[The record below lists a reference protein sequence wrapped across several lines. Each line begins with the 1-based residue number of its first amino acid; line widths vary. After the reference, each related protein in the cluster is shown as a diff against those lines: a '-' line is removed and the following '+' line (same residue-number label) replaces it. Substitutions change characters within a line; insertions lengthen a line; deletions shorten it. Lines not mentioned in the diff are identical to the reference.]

1 MTPTDKLEMQVAE
14 SEDGSAVVS
23 LPEDASSVAQE
34 DPKSASS
41 EPQSAH
47 DAQESDDE
55 GGEDDQDDGSTTDPD
70 REAIRAARR
79 EERKLKKQ
87 IHKEKARESNHLI
100 SALKKQNSELAER
113 LAVLEKR
120 TSGAELARLEKA
132 IDDAGTRVEYAKM
145 KLQEA
150 VNARDG
156 AEVTKAQQLWYDSMR
171 QLESLQSIKENA
183 NKQISQPK
191 QNNIKMPDPMVQRMA
206 TRWMEKNDWYDPQLR
221 DHDSRIAQTI
231 DQALTEEGFDPS
243 LPEYWE
249 ELDERLQKYLP
260 HHYANGY
267 NPTIR
272 NQKPRS
278 VVTSSGRETT
288 GSLKP
293 NEFRLDP
300 ERVKAIKDAGMWD
313 DPAARAKMINKFRDW
328 DKSNRTRS

>member
-23 LPEDASSVAQE
+23 LPEETTSTQQE
-34 DPKSASS
+34 SAKNDL
-41 EPQSAH
+41 PQSQSAL
-47 DAQESDDE
+47 DAQESDDDD
-55 GGEDDQDDGSTTDPD
+55 GEDGQDDGSTTDPD

-183 NKQISQPK
+183 NKQISQPR
-191 QNNIKMPDPMVQRMA
+191 QNNIQVPDPMVQRMA
-206 TRWMEKNDWYDPQLR
+206 TRWMEKNNWYDPQLR
-221 DHDSRIAQTI
+221 DHDSRVAQTI

-260 HHYANGY
+260 HRYTNGY

-278 VVTSSGRETT
+278 AVTSSGREAT

-313 DPAARAKMINKFRDW
+313 DPAARAKMINKFREW

>member
-34 DPKSASS
+34 DPKNDLSDV
-41 EPQSAH
+41 QNAH
-47 DAQESDDE
+47 DAQENDDE
-55 GGEDDQDDGSTTDPD
+55 GGEDGQDDGSTTDPD

>member
-1 MTPTDKLEMQVAE
+1 MTPTEKLEMQVAE
-14 SEDGSAVVS
+14 SDDGSAVVS
-23 LPEDASSVAQE
+23 LHD
-34 DPKSASS
+34 
-41 EPQSAH
+41 EPQSEQQEEVKEPIVDAESAQN
-47 DAQESDDE
+47 AQESDNED
-55 GGEDDQDDGSTTDPD
+55 GEDGQDDGSTTDPD
-70 REAIRAARR
+70 RDAIRAARR

-100 SALKKQNSELAER
+100 TALKKQNSELAER

-132 IDDAGTRVEYAKM
+132 IDDAGTRVEFAKM
-145 KLQEA
+145 KLQDA

-156 AEVTKAQQLWYDSMR
+156 AEVAKAQQLWYDSMR

-191 QNNIKMPDPMVQRMA
+191 QNNIQVPDPMVQRMA

-231 DQALTEEGFDPS
+231 DQALTEEGFEPS

-260 HHYANGY
+260 HRYANGY
-267 NPTIR
+267 NPPIR

-313 DPAARAKMINKFRDW
+313 DHNARAKMINKFREW
-328 DKSNRTRS
+328 DKQNKTRS

>member
-1 MTPTDKLEMQVAE
+1 MTPNEKMEMQVAE
-14 SEDGSAVVS
+14 SDDGSAVVS
-23 LPEDASSVAQE
+23 LPESEAIETQEEAKTDAPDVNDAQNV
-34 DPKSASS
+34 
-41 EPQSAH
+41 
-47 DAQESDDE
+47 QESDDE
-55 GGEDDQDDGSTTDPD
+55 GPEDGADEGSTADPD
-70 REAIRAARR
+70 REAIRVARR

-100 SALKKQNSELAER
+100 NALKKQNSELAER

-120 TSGAELARLEKA
+120 TSGAELARLDKA

-171 QLESLQSIKENA
+171 QLESLQAIKTNA
-183 NKQISQPK
+183 NKKSSQPP
-191 QNNIKMPDPMVQRMA
+191 QNNIQVPDPMVQRMA
-206 TRWMEKNDWYDPQLR
+206 TRWMEKHEWYDPQLR
-221 DHDSRIAQTI
+221 DPDSRVAQTV

-260 HHYANGY
+260 HRYSTGY
-267 NPTIR
+267 NPNIR

-278 VVTSSGRETT
+278 VVTSSGREVT

-313 DPAARAKMINKFRDW
+313 DPTARAKMITKFREW
-328 DKSNRTRS
+328 DKQNKTRS